1 MATHSLLRR
10 PTESLKTAAGRV
22 VRLIRTPKDE
32 IHFQSNGVLTLGA
45 EIELQIVSPADA
57 KLTPQAPELLSAG
70 SRIAKLKPE
79 IFTTMAEINT
89 AKCDDA
95 LAIETDL
102 AESIRDVLA
111 VAKAQGLK
119 LATTG
124 VHPFSRYMDQN
135 LMPSERY
142 AQLIDRNQWLA
153 RRIGVFGLHVHIG
166 MESGDACI
174 RFNNFFMNFLPH
186 FIALSASSPFWQGED
201 TGLSSCRPT
210 VFEALPTAGL
220 PYLVK
225 NWRDFEHL
233 YESLKGCGS
242 ISSLKDLWWDMRPS
256 PGYGTLEIRVCD
268 GPATLYEASAII
280 AFIHLLAHWFHENG
294 NWIEAV
300 SYPPRWK
307 SRENKWRAIRYGLDA
322 DLVTLEGKPRPLR
335 DDLNDWLTQ
344 LQPLAEKLGY
354 QVYMERLAQIIA
366 RGNSS
371 QRQRAVYQRTGSL
384 EAVVMH
390 NVAEFEAQR
399 PLWD

>member
-1 MATHSLLRR
+1 MAPHSF
-10 PTESLKTAAGRV
+10 LKRSQRQVKAATQRV
-22 VRLIRTPKDE
+22 LELVATPKDE
-32 IHFQSNGVLTLGA
+32 IEFQSNGVLTLGA
-45 EIELQIVSPADA
+45 EIELQLVDPADA
-57 KLTPQAPELLSAG
+57 KLTAKAAELLAAG
-70 SRIAKLKPE
+70 ARITKLKPE

-89 AKCDDA
+89 AKCTSA
-95 LAIETDL
+95 REIETDL
-102 AESIRDVLA
+102 AESIREVSA
-111 VAKAQGLK
+111 VAHGLGLQ

-124 VHPFSRYMDQN
+124 VHPFTRYMEQT
-135 LMPSERY
+135 LAPSERY

-201 TGLSSCRPT
+201 TGLASCRPT

-225 NWRDFEHL
+225 NWREFEHL
-233 YESLKGCGS
+233 YDSLKGCGS
-242 ISSLKDLWWDMRPS
+242 ITSLKDLWWDMRPS

-268 GPATLYEASAII
+268 GPATLYEASAIV
-280 AFIHLLAHWFHENG
+280 AYIHLLAHWFHENG
-294 NWIEAV
+294 SWMEAV

-307 SRENKWRAIRYGLDA
+307 SRENKWRAIRHGLEA
-322 DLVTLEGKPRPLR
+322 ELVTLEGKPRPLR
-335 DDLNDWLTQ
+335 DDLRDWMEQ
-344 LQPLAEKLGY
+344 LRPLAIKLGY
-354 QVYMERLAQIIA
+354 EMYLERLEQIIT

-371 QRQRAVYQRTGSL
+371 QRQRAVFQRTQSL
-384 EAVVMH
+384 EAVVAH